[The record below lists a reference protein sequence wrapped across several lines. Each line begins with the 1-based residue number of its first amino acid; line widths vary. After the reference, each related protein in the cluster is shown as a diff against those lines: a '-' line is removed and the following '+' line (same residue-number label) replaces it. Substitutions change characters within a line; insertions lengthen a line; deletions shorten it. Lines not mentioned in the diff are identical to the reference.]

1 MSRGINKVILLGN
14 LGQQPELKHFNNG
27 DCVSNVS
34 LATSSSWK
42 DKNSGEKK
50 EITEW
55 HKLVFSGKSAEILT
69 QYCRKGNKL
78 FVEGRLQTRKWQNQ
92 SGVEQY
98 TTEIRVLDFQMLD
111 SKQSVTQ
118 SSNTLEKQNNTFE
131 KPINTQNPKIPE
143 TVQSQYNKDEIDWD
157 DGIPF

>member
-27 DCVSNVS
+27 ACVSNVS

-55 HKLVFSGKSAEILT
+55 HKLVFSGKSAEILA
-69 QYCRKGNKL
+69 QYCRKGSKL

-111 SKQSVTQ
+111 SKPSVTQ
-118 SSNTLEKQNNTFE
+118 SASTQERPNVPFE
-131 KPINTQNPKIPE
+131 KSTYTQNKSIPE
-143 TVQSQYNKDEIDWD
+143 PVQNQYNKDEIDWD
-157 DGIPF
+157 DDIPW

>member
-1 MSRGINKVILLGN
+1 MSRNKVILLGN
-14 LGQQPELKHFNNG
+14 LGQQPELKHFKNG
-27 DCVSNVS
+27 TCVSNVS
-34 LATSSSWK
+34 LATSNSWK

-55 HKLVFSGKSAEILT
+55 HKLVFSGKSAEVLA
-69 QYCRKGNKL
+69 QYCRKGSKL

-111 SKQSVTQ
+111 SKQSVSQSANTQ
-118 SSNTLEKQNNTFE
+118 EKSNKSFE
-131 KPINTQNPKIPE
+131 KPTYTHNPNIQEPAQN
-143 TVQSQYNKDEIDWD
+143 QYNKDEIDWD
-157 DGIPF
+157 DEIPF